1 MKFWFVGEAICL
13 VFYIYVFS
21 EINYDVT
28 HNFLYSAVVMLVSA
42 VIVYLMFVVKFI
54 RVQSRNQTP
63 VESSIFKQYGPK
75 KNRWYEKYSK
85 STVAFLLWVATT
97 FLLSSIDQ
105 SIELDKR
112 VTTGLSILE
121 SKSTTI
127 GRSRAALVVVSE
139 DGKSITCRGYYNHII
154 EKNLPATVSLIYSKT
169 LIGFERINCQLH
181 LDKE

>member
-1 MKFWFVGEAICL
+1 MKFWLIGEAICL

-42 VIVYLMFVVKFI
+42 IIVYLMFVVKFI
-54 RVQSRNQTP
+54 RLRSRNQTP
-63 VESSIFKQYGPK
+63 VDSSTFKHYGPK

-85 STVAFLLWVATT
+85 STVAFFLWVATT
-97 FLLSSIDQ
+97 LLLSTIDQ

-112 VTTGLSILE
+112 VSTGLSILE

-127 GRSRAALVVVSE
+127 GKSRAALVRVSD

-154 EKNLPATVSLIYSKT
+154 EKNLHATVSLMYSKT
-169 LIGFERINCQLH
+169 LIGFEKTDCQLNI
-181 LDKE
+181 DKE